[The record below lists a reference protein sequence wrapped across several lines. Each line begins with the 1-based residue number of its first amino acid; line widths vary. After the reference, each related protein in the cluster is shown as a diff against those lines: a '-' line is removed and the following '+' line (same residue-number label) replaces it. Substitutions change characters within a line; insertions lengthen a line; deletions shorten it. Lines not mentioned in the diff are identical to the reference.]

1 MYKAKHPLLYLLRTD
16 FGRVKKM
23 KFADFRDALNLP
35 SPWNELSI
43 PLAYAASQFNALT
56 PYYPIWHCR
65 KSTFSSKF
73 LQF

>member
-1 MYKAKHPLLYLLRTD
+1 
-16 FGRVKKM
+16 M